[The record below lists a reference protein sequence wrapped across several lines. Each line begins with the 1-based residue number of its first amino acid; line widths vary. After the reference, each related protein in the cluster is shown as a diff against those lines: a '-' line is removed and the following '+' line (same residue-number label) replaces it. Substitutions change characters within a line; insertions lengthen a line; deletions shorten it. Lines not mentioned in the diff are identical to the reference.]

1 MLRGLRSC
9 QKIFADSET
18 QLQYWGPFL
27 IAPASK
33 SFAVSENRKN
43 VRLRTLK
50 AGVIAF
56 DQGTISCVVRNIS
69 VSGACLEVA
78 SPMGIPDSFTLL
90 MESDHIKRQCHV
102 AWMKDKRIGIHFD

>member
-1 MLRGLRSC
+1 MLRRLRCC

-18 QLQYWGPFL
+18 QLQYWDPFL
-27 IAPASK
+27 IALASK

-56 DQGTISCVVRNIS
+56 DQGTISCIVRNVS

-78 SPMGIPDSFTLL
+78 SPMGIPNSFTLL

>member
-1 MLRGLRSC
+1 MLRRLRCC

-18 QLQYWGPFL
+18 QLQYWDPFL
-27 IAPASK
+27 IALASK

-56 DQGTISCVVRNIS
+56 DQGTISCIVRNVS

-78 SPMGIPDSFTLL
+78 SPMGIPNSFTLL
-90 MESDHIKRQCHV
+90 MESNHIKRQCHV

>member
-1 MLRGLRSC
+1 MLHRLLS
-9 QKIFADSET
+9 KLLADSET
-18 QLQYWGPFL
+18 QLQYRGTFL
-27 IAPASK
+27 ITLASK
-33 SFAVSENRKN
+33 HFAVAEKRKN

-56 DQGTISCVVRNIS
+56 DKSTISCLVRNVS

-78 SPMGIPDSFTLL
+78 SPIGIQDTFTLL

-102 AWMKDKRIGIHFD
+102 VWMKDKRIGIHFD

>member
-1 MLRGLRSC
+1 MLRRLRCC

-18 QLQYWGPFL
+18 QLQYWDPFL
-27 IAPASK
+27 IALASK

-56 DQGTISCVVRNIS
+56 DQGTISCIVRNVS

-78 SPMGIPDSFTLL
+78 GPLGIPDTFTLL
-90 MESDHIKRQCHV
+90 IECDHIKRQCHV
-102 AWMKDKRIGIHFD
+102 AWMKDKRIGIQFV